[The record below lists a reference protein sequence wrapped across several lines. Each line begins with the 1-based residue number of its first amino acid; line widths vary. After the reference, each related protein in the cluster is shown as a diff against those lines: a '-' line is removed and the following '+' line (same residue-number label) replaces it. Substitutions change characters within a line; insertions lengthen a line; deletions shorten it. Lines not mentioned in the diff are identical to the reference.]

1 MAEIKAED
9 AAQLIGVSDETIRR
23 LINRG
28 ILPARRFGLR
38 KFIRI
43 EIDDLRSVAG
53 TLNYRFDEDAAR
65 QLVEN

>member
-9 AAQLIGVSDETIRR
+9 AALLIGVSDETIRR
-23 LINRG
+23 LIKRG

-43 EIDDLRSVAG
+43 DLEDLRNVARK
-53 TLNYRFDEDAAR
+53 LNYRFDEDAAR
-65 QLVEN
+65 QIVES